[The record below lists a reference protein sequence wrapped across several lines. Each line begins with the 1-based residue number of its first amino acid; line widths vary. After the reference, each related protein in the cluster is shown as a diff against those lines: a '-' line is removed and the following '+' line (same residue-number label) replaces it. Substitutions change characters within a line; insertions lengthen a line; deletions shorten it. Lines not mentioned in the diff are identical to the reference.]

1 MAPFGLAEDA
11 EREPVTALPP
21 RPLQP
26 YGLAVT
32 RHAPG
37 DGPSVFAVKGET
49 HRHRHILRALGG
61 RWDGLKRV
69 WLFEGEDPTPALAAS
84 LKSGAPPRG
93 LADGAP
99 PVSARLA
106 EGGPPGATQGTGD
119 DATAIR
125 PPHYWGHRQ
134 RLRDRFLAGDDNGV
148 PDYELLELLLF
159 FAIERVDTKP
169 LAKALL
175 ERFGGLAG
183 VVHARTDQLADFDGV
198 NHFAVTLFKAMRV
211 TATRIVREEIC
222 ERPVFDNWDKL
233 VAYLRA
239 SMAHAMVEQ
248 FRVLFLDRMN
258 VLIADEVQHQGTIDH
273 TPVYPRE
280 VVKRA
285 LALDASAMIMVHNHP
300 SNHPAPSK
308 PDIAM
313 TREVCDAL
321 AKVGIVLH
329 DHLIVSRRGH
339 TSFRQLGL
347 LDEKRR

>member
-1 MAPFGLAEDA
+1 MAPFGHPEGA
-11 EREPVTALPP
+11 ERPAVTALYP
-21 RPLQP
+21 RPLEP
-26 YGLAVT
+26 FGLSVT

-37 DGPSVFAVKGET
+37 EGALIYAVKGET
-49 HRHRHILRALGG
+49 HRHRHVLRALGG
-61 RWDGLKRV
+61 HWDTLKRV
-69 WLFEGEDPTPALAAS
+69 WLFEGDDPTPAIVES
-84 LKSGAPPRG
+84 LRPSAAPPG
-93 LADGAP
+93 LADSAGAAGL
-99 PVSARLA
+99 VAN
-106 EGGPPGATQGTGD
+106 
-119 DATAIR
+119 
-125 PPHYWGHRQ
+125 PPHFWGHRQ
-134 RLRDRFLAGDDNGV
+134 RLRDRFLAGTDDGI

-159 FAIERVDTKP
+159 FAIERIDTKP

-175 ERFGGLAG
+175 QRFGGLAG
-183 VVHARTDQLADFDGV
+183 VIHARADQLADFDGV
-198 NHFAVTLFKAMRV
+198 NHFTVTLFKAMRAMAARV
-211 TATRIVREEIC
+211 VREEIC

-233 VAYLRA
+233 VTYLRA

-313 TREVCDAL
+313 TREVREAL

-329 DHLIVSRRGH
+329 DHLIVSKSGH

-347 LDEKRR
+347 LEDKRR